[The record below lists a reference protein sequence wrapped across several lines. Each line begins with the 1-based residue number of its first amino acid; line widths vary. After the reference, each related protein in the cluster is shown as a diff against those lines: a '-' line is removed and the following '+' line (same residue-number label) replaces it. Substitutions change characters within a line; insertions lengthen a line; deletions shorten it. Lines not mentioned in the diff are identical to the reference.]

1 MRQIERLI
9 DAVLGRASGSA
20 HDAPDVAAHPL
31 YRELIDGVGTTPV
44 ARLAIGRAW
53 ILVRSATNAGL
64 AFAPRWPAGVSPARL
79 ERLDGVMLR
88 DLAILALRRDELA
101 AAIGIAAINAHYNRP
116 DLLGG
121 DDDGL
126 SSGSAADVATDPTGG
141 PTVVIGRFPGLD
153 DKLPG
158 ALVIERNPGPRDLPE
173 AAAERVLPGAR
184 HVIITA
190 STLAN
195 HSLPRLLALAR
206 RAEISLIGPGTPLA
220 PCLFTHGIAV
230 LAGFVL
236 DQPDAAT
243 DAVAAGAGYG
253 RLRAFGRRLTLRRTA
268 PARSP

>member
-1 MRQIERLI
+1 MRQVEGLIDAILGPGGAPVAAPAHPLYQTLI
-9 DAVLGRASGSA
+9 DAVGG
-20 HDAPDVAAHPL
+20 
-31 YRELIDGVGTTPV
+31 TPV
-44 ARLAIGRAW
+44 VRLAIGRAW
-53 ILVRSATNAGL
+53 ILVRTAANAGL
-64 AFAPRWPAGVSPARL
+64 AYAPRWPAGITPART

-88 DLAILALRRDELA
+88 DLATLALRHHELA

-116 DLLGG
+116 ELVGA

-126 SSGSAADVATDPTGG
+126 SPGPAAAGA
-141 PTVVIGRFPGLD
+141 TVVIGRFPGLD

-184 HVIITA
+184 RVIITA

-195 HSLPRLLALAR
+195 HSLPRLLQLAP

-220 PCLFTHGIAV
+220 PGLFGHGIAV

-236 DQPDAAT
+236 DQPDAAAE
-243 DAVAAGAGYG
+243 AVAAGAGYG
-253 RLRAFGRRLTLRRTA
+253 KLKAFGRRLTLRRA
-268 PARSP
+268 PATPRQ